1 MIRLVRP
8 PLPVELAETL
18 QRATEGVR
26 SVPRREHAAR
36 ARTMWRSRGQ
46 LRQALGHRLRE
57 FAPGR
62 ERCMYCGDNQGTD
75 IDHFSP
81 VALTPLLTFVWSNH
95 LLACSVCN
103 SHHKRDQ
110 FPRDARG
117 RPLLLDPTV
126 DDPFEHLALSLTLG
140 RYRALTERGEVT
152 EQVCGLNRDILTRG
166 RQDARTTLGFLFDRW
181 ESARAAG
188 DTATMSRVVRTVRE
202 QPFADVVQAMVRYS
216 TRPGAEEV
224 FADQPGALTVLLRDE
239 FRDQLSGSSRT
250 TP

>member
-1 MIRLVRP
+1 MIRLERP
-8 PLPVELAETL
+8 PLPEELAESL
-18 QRATEGVR
+18 QRATDGVR
-26 SVPRREHAAR
+26 AVPRKEQSGKARTLWRAR
-36 ARTMWRSRGQ
+36 AQ
-46 LRQALGHRLRE
+46 LRQSLGARLRE

-81 VALTPLLTFVWSNH
+81 VALTPLLAFAWHNH

-117 RPLLLDPTV
+117 KPLLLDPTV

-140 RYRALTERGEVT
+140 RYRPLTERGEVT

-166 RQDARTTLGFLFDRW
+166 RQQARITLGFLFERW
-181 ESARAAG
+181 E
-188 DTATMSRVVRTVRE
+188 TAERVDDGETMRRVIRTVRE

-216 TRPGAEEV
+216 TRPGAEEI
-224 FADQPGALTVLLRDE
+224 FSDQPEVLAVLLRPRLRE
-239 FRDQLSGSSRT
+239 QLT
-250 TP
+250 TR

>member
-1 MIRLVRP
+1 MIRLERP
-8 PLPVELAETL
+8 PVSEELAESL
-18 QRATEGVR
+18 QRATDGVR
-26 SVPRREHAAR
+26 AVPRKEQAAKARTLWKAR
-36 ARTMWRSRGQ
+36 AQ
-46 LRQALGHRLRE
+46 LRQSIGARLRE

-81 VALTPLLTFVWSNH
+81 VALTPLLAFAWRNH

-110 FPRDARG
+110 FPRDSRG
-117 RPLLLDPTV
+117 KPLLLDPTV

-166 RQDARTTLGFLFDRW
+166 RQQARTTLGLLFGRW
-181 ESARAAG
+181 ESAERAA
-188 DTATMSRVVRTVRE
+188 DTDTMDLVVRTVRE
-202 QPFADVVQAMVRYS
+202 QPFADVVQAMLRYS
-216 TRPGAEEV
+216 TRPGAQEI
-224 FADQPGALTVLLRDE
+224 FSDQPELLAVLLRPG
-239 FRDQLSGSSRT
+239 LRT
-250 TP
+250 RLTTR